1 MPLAKLSID
10 LDAIA
15 ENWRAIRDMVSPSK
29 AGAVV
34 KANAYG
40 LGIRPV
46 ARRLWRAG
54 CTTYFVASAEEGLE
68 LRALL
73 PEAEIVALS
82 AYLPA
87 DIREMGEH
95 KVIPVLNHL
104 DDLDLWAAQD
114 RKTGAWLHIDTG
126 MNRLGLSSGEWQDLL
141 ADAPDWTRWGICGLI
156 SHFACADEPDHP
168 LNLAQQQAANRASEA
183 SGLPLSLGNSAGCFL
198 GQRYRGDLV
207 RPGMALYGLNP
218 TPHRSNPMRPVVG
231 LEARILQIRQ
241 VSQVGTVGYGA
252 SAGVDPGQVL
262 ATVGLGYAD
271 GFHRALSNIGKL
283 YFQGE
288 PLPLVGRVSMDSV
301 VVDITRV
308 QEKILPGD
316 WLEVI
321 GPHQPAD
328 DIADAAGTIGYE
340 ILTSLGRRYARHYIG
355 DEP

>member
-1 MPLAKLSID
+1 
-10 LDAIA
+10 
-15 ENWRAIRDMVSPSK
+15 
-29 AGAVV
+29 
-34 KANAYG
+34 
-40 LGIRPV
+40 
-46 ARRLWRAG
+46 
-54 CTTYFVASAEEGLE
+54 
-68 LRALL
+68 
-73 PEAEIVALS
+73 
-82 AYLPA
+82 
-87 DIREMGEH
+87 
-95 KVIPVLNHL
+95 
-104 DDLDLWAAQD
+104 
-114 RKTGAWLHIDTG
+114 
-126 MNRLGLSSGEWQDLL
+126 
-141 ADAPDWTRWGICGLI
+141 
-156 SHFACADEPDHP
+156 
-168 LNLAQQQAANRASEA
+168 
-183 SGLPLSLGNSAGCFL
+183 
-198 GQRYRGDLV
+198 
-207 RPGMALYGLNP
+207 MALYGLNP
-218 TPHRSNPMRPVVG
+218 TPHKSNPMRPVVG